1 MLFGSMIAGSIWP
14 KEIIL
19 KCQSLKAKELMA
31 LSHRELS
38 PVRPCLKAKAVDL
51 NVQ

>member
-1 MLFGSMIAGSIWP
+1 MLFGSIIAGSIWP

-38 PVRPCLKAKAVDL
+38 PCLKAKAVDL